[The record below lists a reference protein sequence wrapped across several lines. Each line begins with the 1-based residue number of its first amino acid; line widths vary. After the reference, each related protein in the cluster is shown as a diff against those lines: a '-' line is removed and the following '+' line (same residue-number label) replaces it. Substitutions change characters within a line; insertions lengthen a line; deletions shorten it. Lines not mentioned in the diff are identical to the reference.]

1 MARLRFRNNRRVMT
15 GCFLEMASGPGKP
28 HMYCTV
34 ARLHVPCPSFCF
46 SASRL
51 SLLSCNIASAP
62 FASKVEMAPKRK
74 ASSSSIAIIPP
85 PSIPTVSCLSQVT
98 ICLLSLNPTFF
109 ILFLS
114 EFFLRRSSVHGGS
127 AVGSLFRQKTPT
139 NPSFTFLFLSA
150 DLLFPFLLSSAV
162 SLISIT

>member
-1 MARLRFRNNRRVMT
+1 MARQRFRNNRRVMT

-28 HMYCTV
+28 HMYYTV
-34 ARLHVPCPSFCF
+34 ACLCVLCPSFAFLHPGFLCF
-46 SASRL
+46 PAILLPLRSLARLRWRPSGKLRVRPSR
-51 SLLSCNIASAP
+51 S
-62 FASKVEMAPKRK
+62 F
-74 ASSSSIAIIPP
+74 P

-127 AVGSLFRQKTPT
+127 AVGSLFQQKTPM

-162 SLISIT
+162 SLISIA